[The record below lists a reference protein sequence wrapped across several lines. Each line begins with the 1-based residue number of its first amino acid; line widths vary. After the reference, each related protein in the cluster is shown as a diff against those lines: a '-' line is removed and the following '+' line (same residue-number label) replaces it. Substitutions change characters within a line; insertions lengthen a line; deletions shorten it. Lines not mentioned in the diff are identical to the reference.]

1 MDFPAKTA
9 PITAIAVAS
18 SGICRFNL
26 LVLDIAISFI
36 IRRNSSV
43 YGGTKHERLLLH
55 HGRDR
60 HGFVGIEQT
69 LP

>member
-43 YGGTKHERLLLH
+43 YGGTKLLLH